1 MNGGKSNNGNEGGEC
16 RVARIVYSIPIL
28 RADFR
33 CELWS
38 ASYMHK
44 MTFSYRSNQPN
55 DFYYSIGNVGE
66 FNVCVKCDET
76 RVAIAFYS
84 PPFSRAVFC
93 SESSLSA
100 S

>member
-1 MNGGKSNNGNEGGEC
+1 MSCRSNRLLTTDFAC
-16 RVARIVYSIPIL
+16 RFPL
-28 RADFR
+28 RVVG
-33 CELWS
+33 

-44 MTFSYRSNQPN
+44 MTFSYSSNQPN